1 MIPVV
6 LIGGIP
12 GVGKTSISGYI
23 GREFNINI
31 VLSGDYLREFLR
43 PYAES
48 GLMEVSV
55 YSAYSAFGEKN
66 NENII
71 KGYVEQS
78 KSMYPGIN
86 AIFRRALRNGEPLIL
101 ETLYFIPEML
111 DEDIRDKIIKIYIH
125 ISDMDLHSTRLKERI
140 NYTHLNSPGERL
152 VEQLPVYS
160 VMEKY
165 SMERSGSDVLII
177 DNKNFHETET
187 AIKEYIKSII
197 GGKVHY

>member
-43 PYAES
+43 PYADS
-48 GLMEVSV
+48 GLMDVSV
-55 YSAYSAFGEKN
+55 YSAYSIFGEKSDK
-66 NENII
+66 NII
-71 KGYVEQS
+71 RGYIEQS
-78 KSMYPGIN
+78 KYMYPGIN
-86 AIFRRALRNGEPLIL
+86 AILRRAIKNGEPLIL

-125 ISDMDLHSTRLKERI
+125 ISDRNLHSSRLKERV

-165 SMERSGSDVLII
+165 SLDQCGNDVLIV
-177 DNKNFHETET
+177 DNKDFSGTEL
-187 AIKEYIKSII
+187 AIKNYIKSII
-197 GGKVHY
+197 

>member
-23 GREFNINI
+23 GRELNINI
-31 VLSGDYLREFLR
+31 ILSGDYLREFLR
-43 PYAES
+43 PYADN
-48 GLMEVSV
+48 GLMDVSV
-55 YSAYSAFGEKN
+55 YSAYSLYGEKN
-66 NENII
+66 DENII
-71 KGYVEQS
+71 KGYIGQS

-86 AIFRRALRNGEPLIL
+86 AIFRRSLKNGEPLIL
-101 ETLYFIPEML
+101 ETLYFLPEML

-125 ISDMDLHSTRLKERI
+125 ISDNNTHSERLKERI

-165 SMERSGSDVLII
+165 SMEHCGPDVLII
-177 DNKNFHETET
+177 DNKNFSDTEF
-187 AIKEYIKSII
+187 AIKEYINSIVSKK
-197 GGKVHY
+197 GHY

>member
-43 PYAES
+43 PYADGE
-48 GLMEVSV
+48 LMDVSV
-55 YSAYSAFGEKN
+55 YSAYSIFGEKSDK
-66 NENII
+66 NII
-71 KGYVEQS
+71 RGYMEQS
-78 KSMYPGIN
+78 KYMYPGIN
-86 AIFRRALRNGEPLIL
+86 AILRRAIKNGEPLIL

-111 DEDIRDKIIKIYIH
+111 DEDIRGKIIKIYIR
-125 ISDMDLHSTRLKERI
+125 ISDRNLHSSRLKERV

-165 SMERSGSDVLII
+165 SLDQCGNDVLIV
-177 DNKNFHETET
+177 DNKDFSGTELE
-187 AIKEYIKSII
+187 IKNYIKSII
-197 GGKVHY
+197 